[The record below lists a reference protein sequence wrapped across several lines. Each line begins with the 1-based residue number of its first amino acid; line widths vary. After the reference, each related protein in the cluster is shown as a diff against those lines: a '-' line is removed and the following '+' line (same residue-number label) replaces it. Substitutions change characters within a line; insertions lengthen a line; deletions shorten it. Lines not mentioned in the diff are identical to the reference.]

1 MTNTLFLGSIDIF
14 SSLNHD
20 ELAVLG
26 GVLENSQIEHGM
38 TLFEEGDA
46 GEELFIV
53 ESGRLGISVALA
65 DGGSVEIAEFGPR
78 DFFGEMSIFQGEP
91 RSASCTAK
99 ESCTLL
105 SLKAADFFSLAQE
118 YPGTAIKIMRR
129 MLSVTT
135 TRLKTTNRFLTGMVR
150 WGEDARRRA
159 ISDEFTGLYNR
170 GFFDRSLERRAAEA
184 RTGGTPLSLAM
195 IDLDGF
201 GRLNARF
208 GEELCNRIILK
219 AVQVF
224 RQVLPEGNILARYG
238 GDEFAFILP
247 GQTVREAQK
256 LCDAVCEEMRHVAVD
271 TGEEGASLG
280 VTASIGISCIPD
292 HAANGAELLKTAD
305 AALYAAKELGRDRTA
320 CYGESR
326 K

>member
-1 MTNTLFLGSIDIF
+1 MTNILFLGSIDIF
-14 SSLNHD
+14 SSLRED
-20 ELAVLG
+20 ELSVLG
-26 GVLENSQIEHGM
+26 SVLEYSRIESGM
-38 TLFEEGDA
+38 TLFKEGDA

-99 ESCTLL
+99 EAGTLL
-105 SLKAADFFSLAQE
+105 SLKAADFFSLSQE
-118 YPGTAIKIMRR
+118 YPGTAIKIMRA
-129 MLSVTT
+129 MLGVTT

-150 WGEDARRRA
+150 WGEEARRRA
-159 ISDEFTGLYNR
+159 VSDEFTGLYNR
-170 GFFDRSLERRAAEA
+170 GFFDTSLERRAAEA
-184 RTGGTPLSLAM
+184 RTGGTCLSLAM
-195 IDLDGF
+195 TDLDGF

-208 GEELCNRIILK
+208 GEELCNHVILE

-224 RQVLPEGNILARYG
+224 RRVFPEGNILARYG

-247 GQTVREAQK
+247 GRNAREAQK
-256 LCDAVCEEMRHVAVD
+256 LCNAVCEELRKVVVE
-271 TGEEGASLG
+271 TGNGGDPIG

-292 HAANGAELLKTAD
+292 NAANGAGLLKTAD
-305 AALYAAKELGRDRTA
+305 KALYAAKELGRDRTA
-320 CYGESR
+320 CYGEFPE
-326 K
+326 

>member
-14 SSLNHD
+14 SSLHAD

-26 GVLENSQIEHGM
+26 SVLAYSRIDNGM
-38 TLFEEGDA
+38 TLFKEGDA

-99 ESCTLL
+99 ESGTLL
-105 SLKAADFFSLAQE
+105 SLKAADFFRLSHE
-118 YPGTAIKIMRR
+118 HPETSIKIMRR
-129 MLSVTT
+129 MLGVTT

-150 WGEDARRRA
+150 WGEEARRRA
-159 ISDEFTGLYNR
+159 VSDEFTGLYNR

-184 RTGGTPLSLAM
+184 RSGGTPLSLAM
-195 IDLDGF
+195 VDLDGF
-201 GRLNARF
+201 GRLNARY
-208 GEELCNRIILK
+208 GEELCNRIILQ

-224 RQVLPEGNILARYG
+224 NRVFPEGNILARYG

-247 GQTVREAQK
+247 GRNAREAQE
-256 LCDAVCEEMRHVAVD
+256 LCDAVCEELREVAVE
-271 TGEEGASLG
+271 TGDGGDPLR

-292 HAANGAELLKTAD
+292 HAANGAELLKRAD
-305 AALYAAKELGRDRTA
+305 TALYAAKELGRDRTA
-320 CYGESR
+320 CYG
-326 K
+326 KIPG